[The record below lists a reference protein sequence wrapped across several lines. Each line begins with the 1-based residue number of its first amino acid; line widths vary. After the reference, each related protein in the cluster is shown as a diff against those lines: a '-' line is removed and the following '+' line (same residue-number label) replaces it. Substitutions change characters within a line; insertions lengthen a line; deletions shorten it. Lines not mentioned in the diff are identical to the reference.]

1 MRWTIGLCML
11 VVSSSVAHAQKLREV
26 SIEATKGSTN
36 ERMYAPMG
44 WRVAATWG
52 RGPIAFRLAA
62 GQATDTRGDMLTYCD
77 AYWPFN
83 TNCFDEQTHSQSRLR
98 MAAAELVMSARFGGR
113 LRAGLSGGLTWMQAD
128 VRDQNMGT
136 GRAGGGIA
144 KSAGF
149 GPAIG
154 AEASYRLFESIPVSI
169 GLSLRHAFAEMHNC
183 ATDVG
188 EQFCGTLTYNQVAFG
203 LRLEVP

>member
-26 SIEATKGSTN
+26 SIEATSGSTN
-36 ERMYAPMG
+36 ERMYAPAG
-44 WRVAATWG
+44 WRAAITFG
-52 RGPIAFRLAA
+52 SEPLGLRLAA
-62 GQATDTRGDMLTYCD
+62 GHATATHGDALTYCD

-83 TNCFDEQTHSQSRLR
+83 SNCFLEPTRSQSRLS
-98 MAAAELVMSARFGGR
+98 MVSAEVVMSARFGRR
-113 LRAGLSGGLTWMQAD
+113 LRAGFTGGLSWMQAD
-128 VRDQNMGT
+128 VRDQNLGT
-136 GRAGGGIA
+136 GRAGGGMA

-154 AEASYRLFESIPVSI
+154 AEASYRPFDGIPVSL
-169 GLSLRHAFAEMHNC
+169 GVSLRHAFAEMHNC

-188 EQFCGTLTYNQVAFG
+188 EQFCGTLTHNQVAFG